1 MKSTENVRIGLTVSD
16 ITLPYFVV
24 LSKAAEE
31 KAAELGVELVSAHL
45 TAYDAAGQIA
55 IVEDLVRQKVDAIV
69 VAPVDSQSLVPA
81 VEKANQAGIPVVAV
95 DVEIWGGEIACSVQT
110 DNVKGGELAGEYI
123 AERLGYRGQV
133 INIRGSQLDQ
143 ADLHRSE
150 GLHHVLDRYPDL
162 EIVFEGE
169 ALGWTVEGSR
179 QATAEALGAHPEAE
193 ALFANNDP
201 MLRGAFQ
208 AVKEAGKLG
217 QLVMVGFDV
226 LPEVLVLIDKG
237 EIDAGVQQFPDR
249 MGAVGVEMAF
259 KAIRGEEVPPEVSIG
274 VALISRDNVHQAAMD
289 NLQAL
294 AGLTQDLIRARA
306 EAERM
311 NAQLQ
316 RQSQEI
322 IEAQRQALRELS
334 TPIVPISDETIAL
347 PLIGSIDTA
356 RAQQIMEALLTAIS
370 HYQAEV
376 VIIDITGVPVVDT
389 GIANHLLQTTQAAR
403 LLGARVVLTGIA
415 PEVAQTIVSLGVDLS
430 SIVTRS
436 NLQSGIEYALGLVRK
451 RIVAL

>member
-1 MKSTENVRIGLTVSD
+1 MKSTKNVCIGLTLSD
-16 ITLPYFVV
+16 ITLPFFV
-24 LSKAAEE
+24 LINKAAEE
-31 KAAELGVELVSAHL
+31 KAAELGIEL
-45 TAYDAAGQIA
+45 TAAHPAAYTAAEQISIIEDFVRRKMDALIIGAA
-55 IVEDLVRQKVDAIV
+55 
-69 VAPVDSQSLVPA
+69 DSKGIVPA
-81 VEKANQAGIPVVAV
+81 VEKANQAGIPVIAV
-95 DVEIWGGEIACSVQT
+95 DVEIWGGEVACTVQT
-110 DNVKGGELAGEYI
+110 DNIKGAELAAEYI
-123 AERLGYRGQV
+123 AERLGYKGQV
-133 INIRGSQLDQ
+133 INIQGPQTHQ
-143 ADLHRSE
+143 TGLHRSE
-150 GLHHVLDRYPDL
+150 GLHHVLDRYGDL
-162 EIVFEGE
+162 EVVFERE
-169 ALGWTVEGSR
+169 AGWTREGGR
-179 QATAEALGAHPEAE
+179 QATAEALHAHPDAE
-193 ALFANNDP
+193 ALFAADDP
-201 MLRGAFQ
+201 MLLGALQ
-208 AVKEAGKLG
+208 VVKSAGKLG
-217 QLVMVGFDV
+217 QMVMVGFDA

-237 EIDAGVQQFPDR
+237 EVDASVQQFPDR
-249 MGAVGVEMAF
+249 MGALGVEMAL
-259 KAIRGEEVPPEVSIG
+259 KVIRGEEVPARVDTG
-274 VALISRDNVHQAAMD
+274 TALISRDNIHEAAMD

-306 EAERM
+306 EAETM
-311 NAQLQ
+311 NTQLL
-316 RQSQEI
+316 
-322 IEAQRQALRELS
+322 AQRQALHELS
-334 TPIVPISDETIAL
+334 TPIVPISDEIVAM